1 MDNAQ
6 TRAEISKELQTA
18 RKYLIA
24 VGLLMVA
31 MDLLMMYVLQKDQF
45 TDQVRNI
52 ALAIDG
58 AILAAFI
65 ALGIFLPKAPR
76 FCMIT
81 GLVLFW
87 AIQLVNAYDNPKALT
102 QGIIMKVLFTMALV
116 KGLQSASKATM
127 LRKDLEKV
135 FE

>member
-31 MDLLMMYVLQKDQF
+31 MDMLFMFVIQKDQY

-58 AILAAFI
+58 AILAVFI

-102 QGIIMKVLFTMALV
+102 QGILMKVLFTMALV